1 MKVNLATIENA
12 VILYINKELCPKLG
26 DVRKWLL
33 PVIAGS
39 MIPSMEKLYL
49 KHKETILSTGFVDS
63 DDMFDIDKIY
73 DSFHG
78 VAEKM
83 GAVEQAIPFLGTVK
97 FDVRD
102 IESLYRLIR
111 DSAGVDNTSRFSVS

>member
-1 MKVNLATIENA
+1 MKVNLATVENA
-12 VILYINKELCPKLG
+12 IILYINKELCPKLG
-26 DVRKWLL
+26 DIRKWLL

-49 KHKETILSTGFVDS
+49 KHKETIMSTGFVDS
-63 DDMFDIDKIY
+63 EDMFDIDKMY
-73 DSFHG
+73 ESFHS

-83 GAVEQAIPFLGTVK
+83 GSVEQNIPFLGTVK

-102 IESLYRLIR
+102 IESLYRLLKE
-111 DSAGVDNTSRFSVS
+111 SAGENSSRFSLS

>member
-49 KHKETILSTGFVDS
+49 KHKETIMSTGFVDS
-63 DDMFDIDKIY
+63 EDMFDIDKIY
-73 DSFHG
+73 ESFHS

-83 GAVEQAIPFLGTVK
+83 GSVEQNIPFLGTVM

-102 IESLYRLIR
+102 IESLYRLLKE
-111 DSAGVDNTSRFSVS
+111 SAGENSSRFSLS

>member
-1 MKVNLATIENA
+1 MKVNLATVENA
-12 VILYINKELCPKLG
+12 IILYINKELCPKLG
-26 DVRKWLL
+26 DIRKWLL

-49 KHKETILSTGFVDS
+49 KHKETIMSTGFVDS
-63 DDMFDIDKIY
+63 EDMFDIDKIY
-73 DSFHG
+73 ESFHS

-83 GAVEQAIPFLGTVK
+83 GSVEQNIPFLGTVK

-102 IESLYRLIR
+102 IESLYRLLKE
-111 DSAGVDNTSRFSVS
+111 SAGENSSRFSLS

>member
-26 DVRKWLL
+26 DIRKWLL

-49 KHKETILSTGFVDS
+49 KHKETIMSTGFVDS
-63 DDMFDIDKIY
+63 EDMFDIDKIY
-73 DSFHG
+73 DSFHS

-83 GAVEQAIPFLGTVK
+83 GSVEQNIPFLGTVK

-102 IESLYRLIR
+102 IESLYRLLKE
-111 DSAGVDNTSRFSVS
+111 SAGENSSRFSLS

>member
-63 DDMFDIDKIY
+63 EDMFDIDKIY
-73 DSFHG
+73 DSFHT

-83 GAVEQAIPFLGTVK
+83 GSVEQNIPFLGTVK

-102 IESLYRLIR
+102 IESLYRLLKE
-111 DSAGVDNTSRFSVS
+111 SAGENSSRFSLS

>member
-12 VILYINKELCPKLG
+12 IILYINKELCPKLG
-26 DVRKWLL
+26 DIRKWLL

-39 MIPSMEKLYL
+39 MIPSMEKLYF

-83 GAVEQAIPFLGTVK
+83 GSVEQAIPFLGIVK
-97 FDVRD
+97 FDVKD
-102 IESLYRLIR
+102 IESLYKLIR

>member
-102 IESLYRLIR
+102 IESLYRIIR

>member
-12 VILYINKELCPKLG
+12 VILYINRELCPKLG
-26 DVRKWLL
+26 DIRKWLL

-49 KHKETILSTGFVDS
+49 KHKETIMSTGFVDS
-63 DDMFDIDKIY
+63 EDMFDIDKMY
-73 DSFHG
+73 ESFHS

-83 GAVEQAIPFLGTVK
+83 GSVEQNIPFLGTVK

-102 IESLYRLIR
+102 IESLYRLLKE
-111 DSAGVDNTSRFSVS
+111 SAGENSSRFSLS

>member
-83 GAVEQAIPFLGTVK
+83 GSVEQNIPFLGTVK

-102 IESLYRLIR
+102 IESLYRLLKE
-111 DSAGVDNTSRFSVS
+111 SAGENSSRFSLS

>member
-1 MKVNLATIENA
+1 MKVNLATVENA
-12 VILYINKELCPKLG
+12 IILYINKELCPKLG
-26 DVRKWLL
+26 DIRKWLL

-49 KHKETILSTGFVDS
+49 KHKETIMSTGFVDS
-63 DDMFDIDKIY
+63 EDMFDIDKMY
-73 DSFHG
+73 ESFHS

-83 GAVEQAIPFLGTVK
+83 GSVEQNIPFFVTVK

-102 IESLYRLIR
+102 IESLYRLLKE
-111 DSAGVDNTSRFSVS
+111 SAGENSSRFSLS

>member
-26 DVRKWLL
+26 DIRKWLL

-49 KHKETILSTGFVDS
+49 KHKETIMSTGFVDS
-63 DDMFDIDKIY
+63 EDMFDIDKMY
-73 DSFHG
+73 ESFHS

-83 GAVEQAIPFLGTVK
+83 GSVEQNIPFLGTVK

-102 IESLYRLIR
+102 IESLYRLLKE
-111 DSAGVDNTSRFSVS
+111 SAGENSSRFSLS

>member
-49 KHKETILSTGFVDS
+49 KHKETILSTILMQNIQS
-63 DDMFDIDKIY
+63 LTKTI
-73 DSFHG
+73 
-78 VAEKM
+78 
-83 GAVEQAIPFLGTVK
+83 FLWK
-97 FDVRD
+97 
-102 IESLYRLIR
+102 L
-111 DSAGVDNTSRFSVS
+111 

>member
-83 GAVEQAIPFLGTVK
+83 GAVEQAIPFLGTVI

>member
-1 MKVNLATIENA
+1 MKVNLATVENA
-12 VILYINKELCPKLG
+12 IILYINKELCPKLG
-26 DVRKWLL
+26 DIRKWLL

-49 KHKETILSTGFVDS
+49 KHKETIMSTGFVDS
-63 DDMFDIDKIY
+63 EDMFDIDKIY
-73 DSFHG
+73 DSFHN

-83 GAVEQAIPFLGTVK
+83 GSVEQNIPFLGTVK

-102 IESLYRLIR
+102 IESLYRLLKE
-111 DSAGVDNTSRFSVS
+111 SAGENSSRFSLS

>member
-12 VILYINKELCPKLG
+12 IILYINKELCPKLG
-26 DVRKWLL
+26 DIRKWLL

>member
-12 VILYINKELCPKLG
+12 IILYINKELCPKLG
-26 DVRKWLL
+26 DIRKWLL

-49 KHKETILSTGFVDS
+49 KHKETIMSTGFVDS
-63 DDMFDIDKIY
+63 EDMFDIDKIY
-73 DSFHG
+73 ESFHS

-83 GAVEQAIPFLGTVK
+83 GSVEQNIPFLGTVK
-97 FDVRD
+97 SDVRD
-102 IESLYRLIR
+102 IESLYRLLKE
-111 DSAGVDNTSRFSVS
+111 SAGENSSRFSLS

>member
-49 KHKETILSTGFVDS
+49 KHKETIMSTGFVDS
-63 DDMFDIDKIY
+63 EDMFDIDKIY
-73 DSFHG
+73 DSFHS

-83 GAVEQAIPFLGTVK
+83 GSVEQNIPFLGTVK

-102 IESLYRLIR
+102 IESLYRLLKE
-111 DSAGVDNTSRFSVS
+111 SAGENSSRFSLS

>member
-26 DVRKWLL
+26 DIRKWLL

-39 MIPSMEKLYL
+39 MIPSIEKLYL
-49 KHKETILSTGFVDS
+49 KHKETIMSTGFVDS
-63 DDMFDIDKIY
+63 EDMFDIDKIY
-73 DSFHG
+73 ESFHS

-83 GAVEQAIPFLGTVK
+83 GSVEQNIPFLGTVK

-102 IESLYRLIR
+102 IESLYRLLKE
-111 DSAGVDNTSRFSVS
+111 SAGENSSRFSLS

>member
-1 MKVNLATIENA
+1 MKVNLATVENA
-12 VILYINKELCPKLG
+12 IILYINKELCPKLG
-26 DVRKWLL
+26 DIRKWLL

-49 KHKETILSTGFVDS
+49 KHKETIMSTGFVDS
-63 DDMFDIDKIY
+63 EDMFDIDKIY
-73 DSFHG
+73 DSFHS

-83 GAVEQAIPFLGTVK
+83 GSVEQNIPFLGTVK

-102 IESLYRLIR
+102 IESLYILLKE
-111 DSAGVDNTSRFSVS
+111 SAGENSSRFSLS

>member
-26 DVRKWLL
+26 DIRKWLL

-49 KHKETILSTGFVDS
+49 KHKETIMSTGFVDS
-63 DDMFDIDKIY
+63 EDMFDIDKIY
-73 DSFHG
+73 ESFHS

-83 GAVEQAIPFLGTVK
+83 GSVEQNIPFLGTVK

-102 IESLYRLIR
+102 IESLYRLLKE
-111 DSAGVDNTSRFSVS
+111 SAGENSSRFSLS

>member
-49 KHKETILSTGFVDS
+49 KHKETIMSTGFVDS
-63 DDMFDIDKIY
+63 EDMFDIDKIY
-73 DSFHG
+73 DSFHS

-83 GAVEQAIPFLGTVK
+83 GSVEQNIPFLGTVK
-97 FDVRD
+97 FDARD
-102 IESLYRLIR
+102 IESLYRLLKE
-111 DSAGVDNTSRFSVS
+111 SAGENSSRFSLS

>member
-12 VILYINKELCPKLG
+12 LILYINKELCPKLG

>member
-1 MKVNLATIENA
+1 MKVNLATVENA
-12 VILYINKELCPKLG
+12 IILYINKELCPKLG

-49 KHKETILSTGFVDS
+49 KHKETIMSTGFVDS
-63 DDMFDIDKIY
+63 EDMFDIDKIY
-73 DSFHG
+73 DSFHS

-83 GAVEQAIPFLGTVK
+83 GSVEQNIPFLGTVK
-97 FDVRD
+97 FDARD
-102 IESLYRLIR
+102 IESLYRLLKE
-111 DSAGVDNTSRFSVS
+111 SAGENSSRFSLS

>member
-12 VILYINKELCPKLG
+12 VILYINRELCPKLG

-49 KHKETILSTGFVDS
+49 KHKETIMSTGFVDS
-63 DDMFDIDKIY
+63 EDMFDIDKIY
-73 DSFHG
+73 ESFHS

-83 GAVEQAIPFLGTVK
+83 GSVEQNIPFLGTVK

-102 IESLYRLIR
+102 IESLYRLLKE
-111 DSAGVDNTSRFSVS
+111 SAGENSSRFSLS

>member
-49 KHKETILSTGFVDS
+49 KHKETIMSTGFVDS
-63 DDMFDIDKIY
+63 EDMFDIDKIY
-73 DSFHG
+73 DSFHS

-83 GAVEQAIPFLGTVK
+83 GSVEQNIPFLGTVR
-97 FDVRD
+97 FDVKD
-102 IESLYRLIR
+102 IESLYRLMKE
-111 DSAGVDNTSRFSVS
+111 SSGEGSSRFSIS

>member
-1 MKVNLATIENA
+1 MKVNLATVENA
-12 VILYINKELCPKLG
+12 IILYINKELCPKLG
-26 DVRKWLL
+26 DIRKWLL

-49 KHKETILSTGFVDS
+49 KHKETIMSTGFVDS
-63 DDMFDIDKIY
+63 EDMFDIDKIY
-73 DSFHG
+73 DSFHS

-83 GAVEQAIPFLGTVK
+83 GSVEQNIPFLGTVK

-102 IESLYRLIR
+102 IESLYRLLKE
-111 DSAGVDNTSRFSVS
+111 SAGENSSRFSLI

>member
-1 MKVNLATIENA
+1 MKVNLATVENA
-12 VILYINKELCPKLG
+12 IILYINKELCPKLG
-26 DVRKWLL
+26 DIRKWLL

-49 KHKETILSTGFVDS
+49 KHKETSMSTGFVDS
-63 DDMFDIDKIY
+63 EDMFDIDKIY
-73 DSFHG
+73 DSFHS

-83 GAVEQAIPFLGTVK
+83 GSVEQNIPFLGTVK

-102 IESLYRLIR
+102 IESLYRLLKE
-111 DSAGVDNTSRFSVS
+111 SAGENSSRFSLS

>member
-12 VILYINKELCPKLG
+12 LILYINKELCPKLG

-63 DDMFDIDKIY
+63 DDMFDIYKIY

>member
-1 MKVNLATIENA
+1 MKVSLSTVENA
-12 VILYINKELCPKLG
+12 IILYINKELCPKLG
-26 DVRKWLL
+26 DIRKWLL

-49 KHKETILSTGFVDS
+49 KHKETIMSTGFVDS
-63 DDMFDIDKIY
+63 EDMFDIDKIY
-73 DSFHG
+73 DSFHS

-83 GAVEQAIPFLGTVK
+83 GSVEQNIPFLGTVK

-102 IESLYRLIR
+102 IESLYRLLKE
-111 DSAGVDNTSRFSVS
+111 SAGENSSRFSLS

>member
-49 KHKETILSTGFVDS
+49 KHKETIMSTGFVDS
-63 DDMFDIDKIY
+63 EDMFDIDKIY
-73 DSFHG
+73 ESFHS

-83 GAVEQAIPFLGTVK
+83 GSVEQNIPFLGTVK
-97 FDVRD
+97 FDARD
-102 IESLYRLIR
+102 IESLYRLLKE
-111 DSAGVDNTSRFSVS
+111 SAGENSSRFSLS

>member
-26 DVRKWLL
+26 DIRKWLL

-49 KHKETILSTGFVDS
+49 KHKETIMSTGFVDS
-63 DDMFDIDKIY
+63 EDMFDIDKMY
-73 DSFHG
+73 ESFHS

-83 GAVEQAIPFLGTVK
+83 GSVEQNIPFFVTVK

-102 IESLYRLIR
+102 IESLYRLLKE
-111 DSAGVDNTSRFSVS
+111 SAGENSSRFSLS

>member
-1 MKVNLATIENA
+1 MKVNLATVENA
-12 VILYINKELCPKLG
+12 IILYINKELCPKLG

-49 KHKETILSTGFVDS
+49 KHKETIMSTGFVDS
-63 DDMFDIDKIY
+63 EDMFDIDKIY
-73 DSFHG
+73 DSFHS

-83 GAVEQAIPFLGTVK
+83 GSVEQNIPFLGTVK

-102 IESLYRLIR
+102 IESLYRLLKE
-111 DSAGVDNTSRFSVS
+111 SAGENSSRFSLS